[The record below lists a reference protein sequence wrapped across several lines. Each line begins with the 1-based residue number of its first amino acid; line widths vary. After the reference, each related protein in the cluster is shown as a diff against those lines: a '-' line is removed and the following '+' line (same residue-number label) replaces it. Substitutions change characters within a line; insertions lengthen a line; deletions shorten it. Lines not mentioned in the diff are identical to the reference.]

1 MPESASKKIASISK
15 LVNQF
20 SSSIKHKPFNNDLDK
35 ARTLGFIHALRDVL
49 GGVPRKLIFK
59 EIPKAMPLED
69 KREENMEAIKSL
81 RNQMK
86 GKDNELDDT
95 KN

>member
-1 MPESASKKIASISK
+1 MANISK

-20 SSSIKHKPFNNDLDK
+20 SSSIKHKPFNNELDK

-49 GGVPRKLIFK
+49 AGVPKRSISQEVQKTI
-59 EIPKAMPLED
+59 PLED
-69 KREENMEAIKSL
+69 KRQANIEEIKNIRSL

-86 GKDNELDDT
+86 GNSNELDG
-95 KN
+95 